1 MKNYSLSKKHRLRKA
16 TEFQAVI
23 RFRCTVSGEFLQFC
37 VKPSHLEYPRLG
49 LIIAKKL
56 ERHAVRRNRLKRLL
70 REVFRVHQPD
80 LDKMDCIFRLQR
92 PLTQIDPARIRQE
105 AELLILKLRMKQ
117 CCD

>member
-1 MKNYSLSKKHRLRKA
+1 MRNYSFSKKHRLHKA

-37 VKPSHLEYPRLG
+37 VKPSNLNHPRLG

-56 ERHAVRRNRLKRLL
+56 ERHAIRRNRLKRFL
-70 REVFRVHQPD
+70 REVFRKHQQE
-80 LDKMDCIFRLQR
+80 LDKMDCVFRLQR
-92 PLTQIDPARIRQE
+92 SLTQIDSIRIRQE
-105 AELLILKLRMKQ
+105 AEMLIHKLRMKQ